1 MIKTGVTGV
10 GKMGISHFGYSRPHP
25 DVRVVRV
32 ADTLKL
38 VTDVLQKYTS
48 FNCYID
54 YRHMLDEAKP
64 EAVFVAVPTKYHCDI
79 VHKLVRQNVWL
90 TKWDTTINL

>member
-1 MIKTGVTGV
+1 
-10 GKMGISHFGYSRPHP
+10 MGIPHLVYSRPHP
-25 DVRVVRV
+25 DVRVVRA

-54 YRHMLDEAKP
+54 YRHMLDGAKP
-64 EAVFVAVPTKYHCDI
+64 EAVFVAVPTSTI
-79 VHKLVRQNVWL
+79 VILF
-90 TKWDTTINL
+90 INL